1 MHLKY
6 IVVYLF
12 LTTEKKIFWNVNMN
26 YEAGKRIYLP
36 LVN

>member
-1 MHLKY
+1 MYLKY

-12 LTTEKKIFWNVNMN
+12 LTMEKKNIWNVNMN